1 MIHKQNKERKTNNE
15 NNSDFSLMSDV
26 AAEAGAA
33 TLSGVPGLCLHGLH
47 SMWSPVSVSHPCWEP
62 KQAPVS
68 APFWEPK
75 QGYNKVAFLMAV
87 LNSGAFSRVFL

>member
-33 TLSGVPGLCLHGLH
+33 TLSGVPGPFCA
-47 SMWSPVSVSHPCWEP
+47 SMDCTQCGHQCQSVTLAGSP
-62 KQAPVS
+62 
-68 APFWEPK
+68 
-75 QGYNKVAFLMAV
+75 NKHQCQL
-87 LNSGAFSRVFL
+87 LSGSPNKDIIR